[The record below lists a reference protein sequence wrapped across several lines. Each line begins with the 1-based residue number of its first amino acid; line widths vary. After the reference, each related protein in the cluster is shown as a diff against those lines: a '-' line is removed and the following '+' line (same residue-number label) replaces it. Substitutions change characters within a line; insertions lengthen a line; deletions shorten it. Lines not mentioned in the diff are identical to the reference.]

1 MYKVMPRIFVSL
13 SLAALLTGCASAPL
27 EQASVA
33 TPAAFAGSVSGTPVA
48 VPAAGAWWL
57 VFEDPVLN
65 ELIAKASANNGD
77 IRIAAAHL
85 DQAHAL
91 LKSARADYW
100 PQVGVGYAATRSTA
114 GQPYRKAGNRH
125 ALDADLSYEVD
136 LFGRIRNATSAAR
149 FDAQAS
155 EALLKDTQL
164 LIQSRVAQSYF
175 ALRALDE
182 DRAIVADTLTA
193 YQASLKVTQRR
204 FEAGDVAQLDVARLE
219 TEVQSTQASAY
230 ALDQQ
235 RADLAHALSVL
246 VGEPASTFAVAAATW
261 NSQPWAGAVPVIP
274 AGVPSQVLQ
283 RRSDVLAAEASLNAA
298 QKRVG
303 VAKAAWFPSLSLTA
317 SGGYASNDL
326 GNLFDKGAEGW
337 SLSALLSQAVFDGG
351 RRSAGIAYARGGLD
365 AAFASYQQQVLV
377 AFADVEDQLSD
388 LIYLSQQRTAEDG
401 AVEAATRALAQAQS
415 RYRNGSSSQLELLD
429 AQRQQLAIRR
439 QALRVRSAQ
448 YQSTVGLIRALGGGW
463 GV

>member
-1 MYKVMPRIFVSL
+1 MSRILISL
-13 SLAALLTGCASAPL
+13 SLAALLTGCASAPV
-27 EQASVA
+27 EHASLA
-33 TPAAFAGSVSGTPVA
+33 TPTAFAGTTSGTPAVA
-48 VPAAGAWWL
+48 PTAGAWWL
-57 VFEDPVLN
+57 VFQDPVLN
-65 ELIAKASANNGD
+65 DLIAKASANNGD
-77 IRIAAAHL
+77 IRVAAAHL
-85 DQAHAL
+85 DQAKAL
-91 LKSARADYW
+91 LRSARADYW

-114 GQPYRKAGNRH
+114 QQPYPKAANLH
-125 ALDADLSYEVD
+125 TLDADLSYEVD
-136 LFGRIRNATSAAR
+136 LFGRVRNASAAAR
-149 FDAQAS
+149 FDSRAS

-164 LIQSRVAQSYF
+164 LVQSRVAQSYF

-204 FEAGDVAQLDVARLE
+204 FEEGDVAQLDVARLE
-219 TEVQSTQASAY
+219 TEVQSTQAEAY

-246 VGEPASTFAVAAATW
+246 VGEPASTFDIAVGSW
-261 NSQPWAGAVPVIP
+261 NSQPWAGAVPVVP
-274 AGVPSQVLQ
+274 AGLPSQVLQ
-283 RRSDVLAAEASLNAA
+283 RRPDVVAAEASLNAA

-326 GNLFDKGAEGW
+326 GNLFDKRAEGW
-337 SLSALLSQAVFDGG
+337 SLAGLLSQAVFDGG
-351 RRSAGIAYARGGLD
+351 RRDASINYAKGGLD
-365 AAFASYQQQVLV
+365 AAFATYQQQVLV

-388 LIYLSQQRTAEDG
+388 LTYLQQQRTAEDA
-401 AVEAATRALAQAQS
+401 AVDAATRALGQAQS
-415 RYRNGSSSQLELLD
+415 RYKNGSSSQLELLD

-439 QALRVRSAQ
+439 QALRVRAAQ

-463 GV
+463 SA